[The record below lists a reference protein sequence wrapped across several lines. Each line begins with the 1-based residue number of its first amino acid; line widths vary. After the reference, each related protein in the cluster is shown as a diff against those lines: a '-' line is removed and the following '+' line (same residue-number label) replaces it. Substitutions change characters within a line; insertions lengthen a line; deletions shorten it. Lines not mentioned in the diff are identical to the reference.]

1 MLSFVVRQI
10 SFNYVVGIFQ
20 NFELMYVIC
29 TIPKNQNTEIDPNL
43 FRKIANFSCY
53 TLVDNEITNL
63 PHFNVTIAIIR
74 IDNLDNNLQII
85 KTIIAKVKS
94 ISDVSV

>member
-1 MLSFVVRQI
+1 MYMSLAL
-10 SFNYVVGIFQ
+10 FQ
-20 NFELMYVIC
+20 
-29 TIPKNQNTEIDPNL
+29 KNQNTEINL
-43 FRKIANFSCY
+43 NLIRKMVDLSCY

-63 PHFNVTIAIIR
+63 SHFYVNIAIIR

-94 ISDVSV
+94 ISEFPSGLV